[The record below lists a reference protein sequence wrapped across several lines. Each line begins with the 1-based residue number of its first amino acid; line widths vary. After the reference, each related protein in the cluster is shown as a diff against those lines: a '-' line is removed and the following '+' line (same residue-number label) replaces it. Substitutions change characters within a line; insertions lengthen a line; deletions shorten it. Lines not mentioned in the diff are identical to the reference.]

1 MSNREETGPTTWSNF
16 TVLRHVLLALYCF
29 PLFTLFLATT
39 GKPSQFTLLDEDA
52 SKRLIIGDLTLI
64 QPFTD
69 LGFDT
74 LAKPVTLDGR
84 WSLERITADLHIIY
98 MACPS

>member
-1 MSNREETGPTTWSNF
+1 MVKLHCSETCASCF
-16 TVLRHVLLALYCF
+16 VLL
-29 PLFTLFLATT
+29 PIVHSVSS
-39 GKPSQFTLLDEDA
+39 KPSQFTLLDEDA
-52 SKRLIIGDLTLI
+52 SKRLIISDLTLI

-98 MACPS
+98 MACPL